1 MNIIKSIKKELS
13 INKKINIENVFNI
26 TKQVEKN
33 ISNSICHDLL
43 FSRLSITHQID
54 PSTKKLNIA
63 GCVKSPAYKQS
74 LTHKV
79 ANWPEEYHLL
89 EKLIHR
95 EFLNL
100 AQFWCEFEIYKIKS
114 KYPES
119 ENNEYKKLPLLEE
132 AYHSKIVEDIQS
144 SQELYYTLHHTQP
157 MSLSDAVLL
166 MNLST
171 FIADKGWY
179 EMLESL
185 TISSTGRHFILLT
198 KTNESISTIVGSA
211 RIQQWDERHHW
222 LSFSPFFNNEDW
234 QLCLP
239 SDIRNRCLQ
248 TKIFKD
254 NYVPNCDSVYSFE
267 KNFIENILEKNR
279 ICEVIRL
286 SVSGTDQECT
296 FYLFLTQKYLM
307 RELDKRGFSIA
318 YTIIEQPWMMNFYQ
332 GLKLNSYFSSSYKNL
347 NDTGRNT
354 YKGFWIIPNLKTEL
368 NNTSFKN
375 YKKIV
380 IKNKG
385 KKKISK
391 YRDL

>member
-171 FIADKGWY
+171 LIADKGWY

-185 TISSTGRHFILLT
+185 TISSTGRHFILLE
-198 KTNESISTIVGSA
+198 KTSEPICTIVGSA
-211 RIQQWDERHHW
+211 RIQLWNERHNW
-222 LSFSPFFNNEDW
+222 LSFSPFFTNEGW
-234 QLCLP
+234 QPCIP
-239 SDIRNRCLQ
+239 DSIKNSPIHA
-248 TKIFKD
+248 KIFKTSCI
-254 NYVPNCDSVYSFE
+254 PKLDSIHSFE
-267 KNFIENILEKNR
+267 KYFDETILKKNH

-286 SVSGTDQECT
+286 SVSGTVQECI
-296 FYLFLTQKYLM
+296 FYLFLTQKHLI
-307 RELDKRGFSIA
+307 RELDAMGFYMA
-318 YTIIEQPWMMNFYQ
+318 YVIIEQPWLMNFYQ
-332 GLKLNSYFSSSYKNL
+332 ELELDCYFSISYKNL
-347 NDTGRNT
+347 NDTERNT

-380 IKNKG
+380 IQN
-385 KKKISK
+385 KKKSN
-391 YRDL
+391 YRNL